1 MAFFIATNRATSTPP
16 PDMSETESKA
26 TTKSSKATK
35 ATDETKK
42 RKAKTVAP
50 TAACTFTSFSIL
62 LLP

>member
-1 MAFFIATNRATSTPP
+1 
-16 PDMSETESKA
+16 MSETESKA

-50 TAACTFTSFSIL
+50 TAACTFHILLSFL
-62 LLP
+62 LLPSLQSSSFWCSI

>member
-1 MAFFIATNRATSTPP
+1 
-16 PDMSETESKA
+16 MSETESKA

-50 TAACTFTSFSIL
+50 TAACTFHIFLSRCFFSPFAAKFELGCSI
-62 LLP
+62 